1 MSPSLFALLS
11 PTLPSYCSYQQAER
25 TQLDKFGYESFV
37 EQTKTKS
44 RDIPFAAYKCI
55 VFLIMGNFMLAD
67 GTKVREEGVAHVV
80 EDEEGI
86 RLGVNS
92 AIAMIYVDD

>member
-1 MSPSLFALLS
+1 
-11 PTLPSYCSYQQAER
+11 
-25 TQLDKFGYESFV
+25 
-37 EQTKTKS
+37 
-44 RDIPFAAYKCI
+44 
-55 VFLIMGNFMLAD
+55 MLAD
-67 GTKVREEGVAHVV
+67 GTKVREEGVAHMV